1 MITKKELLEDNYK
14 LRKQNLELLNE
25 IEALREKIYFLEEL
39 AINSKVEYNDNML
52 WERKAWEELD

>member
-25 IEALREKIYFLEEL
+25 IEALQEKIYFLEEL
-39 AINSKVEYNDNML
+39 AINSKVEYNNNML
-52 WERKAWEELD
+52 QDREAWEEVD

>member
-39 AINSKVEYNDNML
+39 AINSIVEYNDNLL
-52 WERKAWEELD
+52 WER

>member
-52 WERKAWEELD
+52 WDREAWEEVD

>member
-14 LRKQNLELLNE
+14 LRKQNLELLNA

-52 WERKAWEELD
+52 QDREAWEEVD

>member
-52 WERKAWEELD
+52 QDREAWEEVD